1 MYYWNTKE
9 LADQIKE
16 GSISEKEKK
25 NYFIVMSIIVTLSGY
40 SFIGSEITNS
50 VAIFVMIL
58 LDIVITIFG
67 INITFNTNQG
77 NEGSDYIAR
86 VTMLSLPI
94 LIKLFVYSF
103 FGVIIVVCVLIAAGA
118 SGKAEVDLDQ
128 WPMVLASAVFG
139 LIFFWRINV
148 HLRRMNT

>member
-40 SFIGSEITNS
+40 SVIGSEITNS
-50 VAIFVMIL
+50 MAIFVMIL
-58 LDIVITIFG
+58 LEILITIFG

-94 LIKLFVYSF
+94 GIKLFV
-103 FGVIIVVCVLIAAGA
+103 FGVIIGVCVLIATGA
-118 SGKAEVDLDQ
+118 SANYEVNFDQ
-128 WPMVLASAVFG
+128 WPMVLLSAVFG

>member
-16 GSISEKEKK
+16 GSVSEKEKK
-25 NYFIVMSIIVTLSGY
+25 NYFIVISIIVTLSAY
-40 SFIGSEITNS
+40 SVIGSEITNPMG
-50 VAIFVMIL
+50 IFVMIV
-58 LDIVITIFG
+58 LDILITIFG

-94 LIKLFVYSF
+94 LIKLCV
-103 FGVIIVVCVLIAAGA
+103 FGVIIIVCVLIAAGA
-118 SGKAEVDLDQ
+118 SEKAEVNLDQ
-128 WPMVLASAVFG
+128 WPMVLLSAVFG
-139 LIFFWRINV
+139 LIYFWRINV